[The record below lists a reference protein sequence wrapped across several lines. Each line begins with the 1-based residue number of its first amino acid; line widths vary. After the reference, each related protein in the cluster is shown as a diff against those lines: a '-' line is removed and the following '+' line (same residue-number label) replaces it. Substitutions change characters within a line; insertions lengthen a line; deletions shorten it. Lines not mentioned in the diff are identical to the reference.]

1 MARYN
6 LSRYNLSK
14 YNRSQAGS
22 ETFDKLRAGAVI
34 QAYIGL
40 GQTTN
45 DSLWL
50 TSQMAGLASIG
61 SGSFEKAAL
70 SAVWSGNGT
79 GNYIARNR
87 QTISASLDAE
97 NYLSPKV
104 LDLLSPAAV
113 LSAAVNLSPNVRDS
127 ELTCQAQFSGELY
140 LGNLVIDPEAIT
152 AYGIF
157 GAAVT
162 AENLSEVVLI
172 LSCSIPAKGTLVV
185 DSDNF
190 RVLLNGNNAIK
201 YHSGDWIDELCRD
214 TKSIK
219 IESGG
224 TTLTAEIYYQELWL

>member
-6 LSRYNLSK
+6 LSRYNLSR

-22 ETFDKLRAGAVI
+22 ETFDKIRAGAII

-50 TSQMAGLASIG
+50 TSQIAAKAAIG
-61 SGSFEKAAL
+61 SGTLEKAAL
-70 SAVWSGNGT
+70 SAVWTGREV
-79 GNYIARNR
+79 GNYVARSR
-87 QTISASLDAE
+87 QVISVSFDSE

-104 LDLLSPAAV
+104 LDRLSPAAIV
-113 LSAAVNLSPNVRDS
+113 SAVVNLSPDVRD
-127 ELTCQAQFSGELY
+127 LVQASAEIGGEFY
-140 LGNLVIDPEAIT
+140 LGDLVIDPEAIT

-157 GAAVT
+157 GAAIT
-162 AENLSEVVLI
+162 AENLDEIVLT
-172 LSCSIPAKGTLVV
+172 LSCSIPKKGTLVI

-224 TTLTAEIYYQELWL
+224 NTLTAEIYYQELWL

>member
-40 GQTTN
+40 GQITN

-50 TSQMAGLASIG
+50 TSQMAGLAQIG

-79 GNYIARNR
+79 GNYIVRNR

-104 LDLLSPAAV
+104 LDRLSPAAI
-113 LSAAVNLSPNVRDS
+113 LSAAANLSPNVRDS
-127 ELTCQAQFSGELY
+127 VQASAEIGGEFY
-140 LGNLVIDPEAIT
+140 LGNVVIDPEAIT
-152 AYGIF
+152 VYGIF

-162 AENLSEVVLI
+162 AENLSEVVLTF
-172 LSCSIPAKGTLVV
+172 SCSIPAKGTLVI